1 MSPKFPHLTQKTTF
15 SVSKSPLVLAPL
27 PKFSPSDNWTK
38 LTLKIREKG
47 QKTPNRSKTGF

>member
-27 PKFSPSDNWTK
+27 LKFSPSDHWTK

-47 QKTPNRSKTGF
+47 QKTPNRSKT